1 MNPLLRIA
9 KKLTVLLIIA
19 LVLTYIGDFLRVRY
33 RIWKPRPN
41 DPFESVK
48 LDRFYAITQKN
59 GREDYAPADTQ
70 TVTCVHSIFPHS
82 GFSPCWYVVRQN
94 GKPIQMAI
102 VPIYR
107 WQN

>member
-9 KKLTVLLIIA
+9 KKFSIILIVA
-19 LVLTYIGDFLRVRY
+19 FLATYAADFLWLRY
-33 RIWKPRPN
+33 RIWKPRAN

-59 GREDYAPADTQ
+59 GREDYEPADTQ

-94 GKPIQMAI
+94 GKPITMAI
-102 VPIYR
+102 VPVFHR
-107 WQN
+107 PN

>member
-1 MNPLLRIA
+1 MNPILRIA
-9 KKLTVLLIIA
+9 KKISIILIIA
-19 LVLTYIGDFLRVRY
+19 LVLTYIADSISFRY

-59 GREDYAPADTQ
+59 GREDYEPAATQ

-82 GFSPCWYVVRQN
+82 GVSPCWYVVRQN
-94 GKPIQMAI
+94 GKPIPMAI
-102 VPIYR
+102 VPVFHR
-107 WQN
+107 HN